1 MLVPL
6 EPPPARELPIQP
18 GHFAKVLPN
27 GMCMEV
33 LYHGH
38 LLSGVPR
45 PDTGTL
51 FAVVEF
57 VRHAAGDSAAIEHA
71 ASEAPKPRDGACAH
85 LLSSVPKAQCQNK
98 NPEAGGPQG
107 FGRCLLAISACLY
120 LSVSLPIP
128 APSSDEGSS
137 SRAALHFDRQQGYHE
152 LYPPYEE
159 ALYCIAISVQAKS
172 RKHGLAT
179 LFLQPTRAWS
189 RRGRSPSP
197 RLGAGVWRPQIRQR
211 PDRHGAPQR

>member
-1 MLVPL
+1 MKPTSEANQPLPDPDPPLAPARPMLVPL
-6 EPPPARELPIQP
+6 EPPPARELPIQR
-18 GHFAKVLPN
+18 GYFAKVLPN

-85 LLSSVPKAQCQNK
+85 LLSSAPKAQCQNK

-107 FGRCLLAISACLY
+107 FGRMSPRNQRLLISLRVPADTRALVRRRFVVAG
-120 LSVSLPIP
+120 SGSLQSAARKPRT
-128 APSSDEGSS
+128 SS
-137 SRAALHFDRQQGYHE
+137 S
-152 LYPPYEE
+152 
-159 ALYCIAISVQAKS
+159 V
-172 RKHGLAT
+172 
-179 LFLQPTRAWS
+179 
-189 RRGRSPSP
+189 
-197 RLGAGVWRPQIRQR
+197 
-211 PDRHGAPQR
+211 